1 MFHKNDAKAQKL
13 LALMYQEIERTM
25 GEQIRSGRASIIET
39 TRKETGKIKT
49 LFQTRKQ
56 LSDEQVE
63 DKALS
68 GLDRANQ
75 FKYINTELNKAFTKD
90 LEGHFIE

>member
-1 MFHKNDAKAQKL
+1 
-13 LALMYQEIERTM
+13 MYQEIERTM
-25 GEQIRSGRASIIET
+25 GEQIRSGRAGIIET

-68 GLDRANQ
+68 SLDRANQ